1 MSRRHRTPRVSAH
14 HDQLLNTE
22 VATTLQGHVSQ
33 NTKQIFETLTGTP
46 FSQPKLKLAGYEF
59 VLRDQFHNYYH
70 KMRAVLFDGEMYD
83 VDQWIKPTMMMRTGG
98 GHAAMDD
105 WAARHKLRITEALL
119 MEMRETGAV
128 ALARMNVDILRG
140 RHTSTNPIAIETQD
154 ITYQSNKLEDALV
167 AAKAAAG
174 EPVKE
179 GPQDAPEFTPLKAEK
194 AAPGAKL
201 EGSKVGEVVASVLTP
216 PAPVP
221 KTESHEQVPG

>member
-1 MSRRHRTPRVSAH
+1 MNRNPH
-14 HDQLLNTE
+14 HDLLLNTE
-22 VATTLQGHVSQ
+22 VSTSLQGHVGQ
-33 NTKQIFETLTGTP
+33 NTKQVFETLTGTP

-83 VDQWIKPTMMMRTGG
+83 VDQWIKPSMMMKSGG

-105 WAARHKLRITEALL
+105 FAARRRLKITEAML
-119 MEMRETGAV
+119 MELREVAAV
-128 ALARMNVDILRG
+128 ALARMNLEIIKG

-154 ITYQSNKLEDALV
+154 ITHQANKLEDALV

-179 GPQDAPEFTPLKAEK
+179 GPQEAPEFKPLKAEK
-194 AAPGAKL
+194 APKGAIL
-201 EGSKVGEVVASVLTP
+201 EKVVATVADLTP
-216 PAPVP
+216 PTPEP
-221 KTESHEQVPG
+221 KTVGHEQIPG

>member
-1 MSRRHRTPRVSAH
+1 MNRNPH
-14 HDQLLNTE
+14 HDLLLNTE
-22 VATTLQGHVSQ
+22 VATSLQGHVGQ
-33 NTKQIFETLTGTP
+33 NTKQVFETLTGTP

-83 VDQWIKPTMMMRTGG
+83 VDQWIKPSMMMKSGG

-105 WAARHKLRITEALL
+105 FAARRRLKITEAML
-119 MEMRETGAV
+119 MELREVGAV
-128 ALARMNVDILRG
+128 AMARMNLEILKG

-154 ITYQSNKLEDALV
+154 ITHQANKLEDALV

-179 GPQDAPEFTPLKAEK
+179 GPQDAPEFVPLKAAK
-194 AAPGAKL
+194 AARGAKL
-201 EGSKVGEVVASVLTP
+201 EGTKGAEVIQFPGIVPDLTVMP
-216 PAPVP
+216 EAP
-221 KTESHEQVPG
+221 KTVAHEQVPGS